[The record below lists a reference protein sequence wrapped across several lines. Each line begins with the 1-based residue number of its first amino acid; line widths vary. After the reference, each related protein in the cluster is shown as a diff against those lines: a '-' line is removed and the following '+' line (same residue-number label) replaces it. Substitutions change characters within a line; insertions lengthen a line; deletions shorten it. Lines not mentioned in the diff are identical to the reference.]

1 MNVDAKMEV
10 GVEDHGGKAAPS
22 PSAAASAPPH
32 FLCPVSMELMKDPVM
47 VATGH
52 TYDRPSIK
60 RWLEQGHK
68 TCPVTGSRLRNLDL
82 LPNFALR
89 SAISEW
95 AAANNVK
102 LNDRQLTSVTEK
114 AVGGT
119 DGESDAQTS
128 PHCVLEGHEEIVWAV
143 EATDGHLFSASAD
156 KSIRAWDTKTRR
168 CVHVLEEH
176 TRPVLSLV
184 VSQRHGKLF
193 SGSYDCS
200 ICVWDLVTFRRIKSL
215 HGHTDAVRSLAV
227 AGDKL
232 FSGSYDSTLRAY
244 DINTLKP
251 LKVLEGHTGPVRT
264 LSVLGAHLFSGSYDN
279 TVRVWHTE
287 TLEPVHVLEGHTDA
301 VRALAASPVPELNYI
316 FSGSDDNSVRVWD
329 ANTFKCVSV
338 FEGHDDNVRVLTAD
352 SRYLYSGSW
361 DKTIRVWDT
370 QSLEC
375 VRVLEGHVEA
385 VLALTVMR
393 VTN

>member
-114 AVGGT
+114 AVGG
-119 DGESDAQTS
+119 
-128 PHCVLEGHEEIVWAV
+128 HRRRVRR
-143 EATDGHLFSASAD
+143 AD
-156 KSIRAWDTKTRR
+156 Q
-168 CVHVLEEH
+168 
-176 TRPVLSLV
+176 PP
-184 VSQRHGKLF
+184 
-193 SGSYDCS
+193 
-200 ICVWDLVTFRRIKSL
+200 
-215 HGHTDAVRSLAV
+215 
-227 AGDKL
+227 
-232 FSGSYDSTLRAY
+232 LRAR
-244 DINTLKP
+244 
-251 LKVLEGHTGPVRT
+251 GPRGDR
-264 LSVLGAHLFSGSYDN
+264 LGGGGDGWA
-279 TVRVWHTE
+279 
-287 TLEPVHVLEGHTDA
+287 PV
-301 VRALAASPVPELNYI
+301 
-316 FSGSDDNSVRVWD
+316 
-329 ANTFKCVSV
+329 
-338 FEGHDDNVRVLTAD
+338 
-352 SRYLYSGSW
+352 
-361 DKTIRVWDT
+361 
-370 QSLEC
+370 
-375 VRVLEGHVEA
+375 
-385 VLALTVMR
+385 
-393 VTN
+393 

>member
-156 KSIRAWDTKTRR
+156 KSISGPFVTAPAIPPVMVITAI
-168 CVHVLEEH
+168 
-176 TRPVLSLV
+176 RPM
-184 VSQRHGKLF
+184 K
-193 SGSYDCS
+193 
-200 ICVWDLVTFRRIKSL
+200 
-215 HGHTDAVRSLAV
+215 
-227 AGDKL
+227 
-232 FSGSYDSTLRAY
+232 
-244 DINTLKP
+244 
-251 LKVLEGHTGPVRT
+251 
-264 LSVLGAHLFSGSYDN
+264 
-279 TVRVWHTE
+279 
-287 TLEPVHVLEGHTDA
+287 
-301 VRALAASPVPELNYI
+301 
-316 FSGSDDNSVRVWD
+316 
-329 ANTFKCVSV
+329 
-338 FEGHDDNVRVLTAD
+338 
-352 SRYLYSGSW
+352 
-361 DKTIRVWDT
+361 
-370 QSLEC
+370 
-375 VRVLEGHVEA
+375 
-385 VLALTVMR
+385 
-393 VTN
+393 